1 MESQLN
7 LILLKSKNIHSIPV
21 IGYGVIFCLFIYY
34 NNENT
39 FLYLIKLLIHIRYH
53 INRLNYFL
61 RGDLFMIIEEKYLK
75 IFKDKANKKLGELAA
90 FTFNNVLTYI
100 EYQLLRDPEYKDPD
114 LEKAHNMVGSFN
126 KDKPF
131 DIVNTKAMFFILN
144 YRFDLLEA
152 LIGKGVEEVTPEQ
165 EREINSLMVDKEK
178 LNKFLIDFKESRIKE
193 GKTFDNF

>member
-1 MESQLN
+1 
-7 LILLKSKNIHSIPV
+7 
-21 IGYGVIFCLFIYY
+21 
-34 NNENT
+34 
-39 FLYLIKLLIHIRYH
+39 
-53 INRLNYFL
+53 
-61 RGDLFMIIEEKYLK
+61 MIIEEKYLK

-114 LEKAHNMVGSFN
+114 LEKAHHEVTNINRENPM
-126 KDKPF
+126 
-131 DIVNTKAMFFILN
+131 NTTTKSKAMFFILN

-193 GKTFDNF
+193 GKSFDNF

>member
-1 MESQLN
+1 

-114 LEKAHNMVGSFN
+114 LEKARNEVTNISMKN
-126 KDKPF
+126 PMDAAKY
-131 DIVNTKAMFFILN
+131 KAMFFILN
-144 YRFDLLEA
+144 YRFDILEA
-152 LIGKGVEEVTPEQ
+152 LIGKGVDEVTPEQ

>member
-1 MESQLN
+1 
-7 LILLKSKNIHSIPV
+7 
-21 IGYGVIFCLFIYY
+21 
-34 NNENT
+34 
-39 FLYLIKLLIHIRYH
+39 
-53 INRLNYFL
+53 
-61 RGDLFMIIEEKYLK
+61 MIIEEKYLK
-75 IFKDKANKKLGELAA
+75 IFKDKANKKLGELAI

-114 LEKAHNMVGSFN
+114 LERAHYEVLNIN
-126 KDKPF
+126 KENPMNVTKS
-131 DIVNTKAMFFILN
+131 KAMYFILN
-144 YRFDLLEA
+144 YRFDILEA

>member
-1 MESQLN
+1 
-7 LILLKSKNIHSIPV
+7 
-21 IGYGVIFCLFIYY
+21 
-34 NNENT
+34 
-39 FLYLIKLLIHIRYH
+39 
-53 INRLNYFL
+53 
-61 RGDLFMIIEEKYLK
+61 MIIEEKYLK

-131 DIVNTKAMFFILN
+131 DIVNTKAMYFILN

-152 LIGKGVEEVTPEQ
+152 LIGKGVDEVTPEQ

>member
-1 MESQLN
+1 
-7 LILLKSKNIHSIPV
+7 
-21 IGYGVIFCLFIYY
+21 
-34 NNENT
+34 
-39 FLYLIKLLIHIRYH
+39 
-53 INRLNYFL
+53 
-61 RGDLFMIIEEKYLK
+61 MIIEEKYLK

-131 DIVNTKAMFFILN
+131 DIANTKTMFFILN

>member
-1 MESQLN
+1 
-7 LILLKSKNIHSIPV
+7 
-21 IGYGVIFCLFIYY
+21 
-34 NNENT
+34 
-39 FLYLIKLLIHIRYH
+39 
-53 INRLNYFL
+53 
-61 RGDLFMIIEEKYLK
+61 MIIEEKYLK
-75 IFKDKANKKLGELAA
+75 IFKDKANKKLVELAA

-114 LEKAHNMVGSFN
+114 LEKAHHEVTNINRENPM
-126 KDKPF
+126 
-131 DIVNTKAMFFILN
+131 NTTTKSKSMFFILN

>member
-1 MESQLN
+1 
-7 LILLKSKNIHSIPV
+7 
-21 IGYGVIFCLFIYY
+21 
-34 NNENT
+34 
-39 FLYLIKLLIHIRYH
+39 
-53 INRLNYFL
+53 
-61 RGDLFMIIEEKYLK
+61 MIIEEKYLK
-75 IFKDKANKKLGELAA
+75 IFKVKANKKLGELAV

-114 LEKAHNMVGSFN
+114 LERAHNEVLNIN
-126 KDKPF
+126 KENPMNVTKS
-131 DIVNTKAMFFILN
+131 KAMYFILN
-144 YRFDLLEA
+144 YRFDILEA

>member
-1 MESQLN
+1 
-7 LILLKSKNIHSIPV
+7 
-21 IGYGVIFCLFIYY
+21 
-34 NNENT
+34 
-39 FLYLIKLLIHIRYH
+39 
-53 INRLNYFL
+53 
-61 RGDLFMIIEEKYLK
+61 MIIEEKYLK

-114 LEKAHNMVGSFN
+114 LERAHYEVLNIN
-126 KDKPF
+126 KENPMNVTKS
-131 DIVNTKAMFFILN
+131 KAMYFILN
-144 YRFDLLEA
+144 YRFDILEA

-193 GKTFDNF
+193 GKSFDNF

>member
-1 MESQLN
+1 
-7 LILLKSKNIHSIPV
+7 
-21 IGYGVIFCLFIYY
+21 
-34 NNENT
+34 
-39 FLYLIKLLIHIRYH
+39 
-53 INRLNYFL
+53 
-61 RGDLFMIIEEKYLK
+61 MIIEEKYLK

-114 LEKAHNMVGSFN
+114 LERAHYEVVNIN
-126 KDKPF
+126 KENP
-131 DIVNTKAMFFILN
+131 INTTKSKAMYFILN

-152 LIGKGVEEVTPEQ
+152 LIGKGVDEVTPEQ

-193 GKTFDNF
+193 GKSFDNF

>member
-1 MESQLN
+1 
-7 LILLKSKNIHSIPV
+7 
-21 IGYGVIFCLFIYY
+21 
-34 NNENT
+34 
-39 FLYLIKLLIHIRYH
+39 
-53 INRLNYFL
+53 
-61 RGDLFMIIEEKYLK
+61 MIIEEKYLK

-100 EYQLLRDPEYKDPD
+100 EYQLLRDPEYKDPE
-114 LEKAHNMVGSFN
+114 LEKAHNLVGSIN
-126 KDKPF
+126 KENPMD
-131 DIVNTKAMFFILN
+131 DTRSKAMYFILN

-193 GKTFDNF
+193 GKSFDNF

>member
-1 MESQLN
+1 
-7 LILLKSKNIHSIPV
+7 
-21 IGYGVIFCLFIYY
+21 
-34 NNENT
+34 
-39 FLYLIKLLIHIRYH
+39 
-53 INRLNYFL
+53 
-61 RGDLFMIIEEKYLK
+61 MIIEEKYLK

-114 LEKAHNMVGSFN
+114 LERAHYEVLNIN
-126 KDKPF
+126 KENPMNVTKS
-131 DIVNTKAMFFILN
+131 KAMYFILN
-144 YRFDLLEA
+144 YRFDILEA

-193 GKTFDNF
+193 GNTFDNF

>member
-1 MESQLN
+1 
-7 LILLKSKNIHSIPV
+7 
-21 IGYGVIFCLFIYY
+21 
-34 NNENT
+34 
-39 FLYLIKLLIHIRYH
+39 
-53 INRLNYFL
+53 
-61 RGDLFMIIEEKYLK
+61 MIIEEKYLK

-114 LEKAHNMVGSFN
+114 LEKARNEVTNISMKNPMDAAKS
-126 KDKPF
+126 
-131 DIVNTKAMFFILN
+131 KAMFFILN

-152 LIGKGVEEVTPEQ
+152 LIGKGVDEVTPEQ
-165 EREINSLMVDKEK
+165 EREINSLMADKEK